1 MQKEYNSEENEIE
14 KLELLNEDNK
24 LNKNI
29 AKEKI
34 WIKNFRL

>member
-34 WIKNFRL
+34 